1 MKKITW
7 NLEPVYQSAES
18 DEYIKDK
25 EHLTDVSEL
34 IIRELSGDAV
44 IPKDRLKDLIDSFN
58 TLYDTYEN
66 LDSYLYSLWTSD
78 TSNAFVKKEIN
89 DLEKRA
95 LKMKRALVLFRTAL
109 SDGKVDYSEC
119 KNFSFWLTEQKIQ
132 GQKQMSPSEED
143 LASDLQRSGAGAWER
158 LQERLSSVLECT
170 WEENGPD
177 IVRKTVTELRA
188 LAFSPERETRK
199 KAWKLETS
207 LWQNAEESFA
217 ASLNGIKGTSIV
229 LDKRRGW
236 GSPLEK
242 SLFQN
247 RISRLTLDSLIG
259 VMNESLSM
267 FRRYFKA
274 KAKVLGIDKL
284 SWYDLFAPVPSGEGN
299 SGKTVWLWE
308 ETSEFIPQM
317 FDTLSPEM
325 GDFARKAF
333 KSRWIDA
340 SPASGKIGGAY
351 CAYFPLARESRIL
364 CNYDGSFD
372 SLSTVAHELGHAWHG
387 HVISDLPAVKRE
399 YPMTL
404 AETASIFS
412 ETLVFN
418 AAYEKIKAGGSS
430 AEELSVLDTYLTGAS
445 QVIVDILSRF
455 KFESSV
461 FRLRGAGELSAA
473 DFTSIMLDSQQSTYG
488 DAVDESELHGWM
500 WAVKGHYYSADLA
513 FYNYPYAFGL
523 LFALGLYSSFREKGS
538 GFFQEYKKLLRL
550 TGSQSAEDVA
560 AQAGFN
566 IESVDFWRRSVAF
579 IENLV
584 SRYEF
589 LSGK

>member
-7 NLEPVYQSAES
+7 NLESIYRSIDS
-18 DEYIKDK
+18 DEYIRDK
-25 EHLTDVSEL
+25 ERLIDVSEL
-34 IIRELSGDAV
+34 IIVELSSGGKISGD
-44 IPKDRLKDLIDSFN
+44 KLKKLIDSFN
-58 TLYDTYEN
+58 ILYDTYEN
-66 LDSYLYSLWTSD
+66 LDSYLYALWTSD
-78 TSNAFVKKEIN
+78 TSNAAVKKEIN
-89 DLEKRA
+89 ELEKRA
-95 LKMKRALVLFRTAL
+95 LEMKKALVLFRAAI

-119 KNFSFWLTEQKIQ
+119 KNYSFWLTEQKIL

-188 LAFSPERETRK
+188 LAFSPEREIRK

-207 LWQNAEESFA
+207 LWKNAEETFA
-217 ASLNGIKGTSIV
+217 ASLNGIKGTSII
-229 LDKRRGW
+229 LDNRRGW
-236 GSPLEK
+236 GSSLEK

-259 VMNESLSM
+259 VMNESLGM
-267 FRRYFKA
+267 FRRYFRA
-274 KAKVLGIDKL
+274 KARVLGLERL
-284 SWYDLFAPVPSGEGN
+284 SWYDLFAPVPVGEGN
-299 SGKTVWLWE
+299 SAKTVWSWE

-387 HVISDLPAVKRE
+387 NVMSDLHGVKRE

-418 AAYEKIKAGGSS
+418 AAYEKIKAVGST

-455 KFESSV
+455 QFESSV
-461 FRLRGAGELSAA
+461 FRLREAGELSAT
-473 DFTSIMLDSQQSTYG
+473 DFTSIMLDSQQRTYG
-488 DAVDESELHGWM
+488 DAVEESELHGWM

-523 LFALGLYSSFREKGS
+523 LFSLGLYSSFQDKGS
-538 GFFQEYKKLLRL
+538 DFFPEYKKLLKL
-550 TGSQSAEDVA
+550 TGSQSAEEVA
-560 AQAGFN
+560 AQSGFN

-584 SRYEF
+584 SRYES
-589 LSGK
+589 LSS